1 VTTSVLS
8 CIQPTSEIHIGNY
21 FGAIKNWVELQEQ
34 YKCAF
39 GVVDLHAMTVP
50 FVPAQLRRNT
60 EDMVVS
66 LLACGIDPARALVF
80 VQSLVPEHTEL
91 AWILGCVCSYGELSR
106 MTQFKDKRDMIEE
119 AQGDTFVSAGLF
131 TYPILMAADILI
143 YRSEYVPVGRDQVQH
158 LELARDIARRFNER
172 FQLPYF
178 PEPKPLL
185 TEAPKIMS
193 LADPT
198 KKMSKSLG
206 PKHYIGLFDDR
217 QTVEAKVM
225 SAVTDT
231 GPSTDEMSPGVAN
244 LFAILNAS
252 DSAATEQLRHQY
264 SGGTLKYRDLKGAVV
279 DAVSALTSRLRT
291 RRDELLHGS
300 RDSMEIA
307 RNCSNQARL
316 HARNTVTEV
325 RAIVGLPEMSIN
337 QG

>member
-21 FGAIKNWVELQEQ
+21 FGAIKNWVELQDQ

-50 FVPAQLRRNT
+50 FVPEHLRRNT
-60 EDMVVS
+60 EEMVVS
-66 LLACGIDPARALVF
+66 LLACGIDPERALVF

-106 MTQFKDKRDMIEE
+106 MTQFKDKRDIIEE

-131 TYPILMAADILI
+131 TYPVLMAADILI
-143 YRSEYVPVGRDQVQH
+143 YRAENVPVGRDQVQH
-158 LELARDIARRFNER
+158 LELSRDIARRFNER

-217 QTVEAKVM
+217 QTVEMKVM
-225 SAVTDT
+225 AAVTDV
-231 GPSTDEMSPGVAN
+231 GPSPGDMSPGVAN

-252 DSAATEQLRHQY
+252 DSTATEQLRHQH
-264 SGGTLKYRDLKGAVV
+264 SAGTLKYRDLKGAVV
-279 DAVSALTSRLRT
+279 EALWALISRLRE
-291 RRDELLHGS
+291 RRDGLLRSGH
-300 RDSMEIA
+300 DAVEIA
-307 RNCSNQARL
+307 RNCSRQARL
-316 HARNTVTEV
+316 HARTTINEV
-325 RAIVGLPEMSIN
+325 RAIVGLPEA
-337 QG
+337 GL

>member
-1 VTTSVLS
+1 MTSVLS
-8 CIQPTSEIHIGNY
+8 CIQPTSEVHIGNY
-21 FGAIKNWVELQEQ
+21 FGAIKNWVELQDQ
-34 YKCAF
+34 HKCAF

-50 FVPAQLRRNT
+50 FVPEELRRNT

-66 LLACGIDPARALVF
+66 LLACGIDPDRALVF

-91 AWILGCVCSYGELSR
+91 TWILGCVCSYGELSR

-143 YRSEYVPVGRDQVQH
+143 YRAEYVPVGRDQVQH

-178 PEPKPLL
+178 PEPQPLL

-217 QTVEAKVM
+217 PTVEAKVM
-225 SAVTDT
+225 SAVTDA
-231 GPSTDEMSPGVAN
+231 GPSGEGMSPGVAN
-244 LFAILNAS
+244 LFTILNAS
-252 DSAATEQLRHQY
+252 DSVAWEPLRSEY
-264 SGGTLKYRDLKGAVV
+264 SAGTLKYRDLKGAVV
-279 DAVSALTSRLRT
+279 DAVSALTSRLRN
-291 RRDELLHGS
+291 RRAELLHGK
-300 RDSMEIA
+300 RNPLEIA
-307 RNCSNQARL
+307 RSCSAQARL
-316 HARNTVTEV
+316 EAKRTVMEV
-325 RAIVGLPEMSIN
+325 RALVGLPERS

>member
-1 VTTSVLS
+1 MTTSVLS

-21 FGAIKNWVELQEQ
+21 FGAIKNWVDLQDQ

-39 GVVDLHAMTVP
+39 GVVDLHAMTAP
-50 FVPAQLRRNT
+50 FVPDRLRRNT
-60 EDMVVS
+60 EEMVVS
-66 LLACGIDPARALVF
+66 LLACGIDPERALLF

-106 MTQFKDKRDMIEE
+106 MTQFKDKRDLIEE

-143 YRSEYVPVGRDQVQH
+143 YRAQYVPVGRDQVQH
-158 LELARDIARRFNER
+158 LELSRDIARRFNER

-178 PEPKPLL
+178 PEPQPLL

-206 PKHYIGLFDDR
+206 PKHFIGLFDDR
-217 QTVEAKVM
+217 QTIEAKVM

-231 GPSTDEMSPGVAN
+231 GPSADSMSPGVAN

-252 DSAATEQLRHQY
+252 DSAATEQLRHQH
-264 SGGTLKYRDLKGAVV
+264 SAGTLKYRDLKGAVV
-279 DAVSALTSRLRT
+279 DVLATLTSRLGDRRRELLDRT
-291 RRDELLHGS
+291 RDPL
-300 RDSMEIA
+300 EIA
-307 RNCSNQARL
+307 RNCSRQARL
-316 HARNTVTEV
+316 HAKTTLTEV
-325 RAIVGLPEMSIN
+325 RAIVGLPEA
-337 QG
+337 GL